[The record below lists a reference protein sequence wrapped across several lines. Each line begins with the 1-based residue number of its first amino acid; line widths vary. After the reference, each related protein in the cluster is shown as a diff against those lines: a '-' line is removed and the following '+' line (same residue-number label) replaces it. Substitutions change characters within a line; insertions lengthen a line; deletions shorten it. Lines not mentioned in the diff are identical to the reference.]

1 MSPKTIARILSIEQE
16 AVKIHDRAERFAT
29 RTIKDAEQAAAN
41 LNEQTLSQAHQ
52 QAQRIKTT
60 SRKAAR
66 AERARIIAQA
76 EVEARRLEELAAPH
90 LNSAVK
96 FVLDQVAGRE

>member
-16 AVKIHDRAERFAT
+16 AVKIHDRAERFAK